1 MDNSVASVSREF
13 RVACPGRGP
22 RCQIPQFSE
31 FLAQN
36 WRYKD
41 GTTRDCSFMFS
52 VVPYRALQCDRC
64 LVITTGSNRSAPFT
78 AVTQV
83 QNPSGAP
90 KLINNLEEQRRFFAG
105 TKRKIKNA
113 RSVPP

>member
-13 RVACPGRGP
+13 RVACPGRSP
-22 RCQIPQFSE
+22 KMPDPPVLRI
-31 FLAQN
+31 LAQN

-64 LVITTGSNRSAPFT
+64 LVITTGSNRSAPFHGGNT
-78 AVTQV
+78 GS
-83 QNPSGAP
+83 NPVGDAN
-90 KLINNLEEQRRFFAG
+90 K
-105 TKRKIKNA
+105 
-113 RSVPP
+113 